1 MDSGYYAACAGL
13 RTQTQ
18 ALDVVANNL
27 ANLNTTGYRGQE
39 PTFRSLLA
47 TAHGERLD
55 PLNRVINDF
64 DVMGGTRLDLTQG
77 SLEQTGNSLD
87 LALEGRGFFVVQSPA
102 GTLYTRNGSFQS
114 SPQKQLVTADGD
126 PVMGEQGT
134 ITLPSGTVSISPDG
148 TLSVDGA
155 IAGKLRVVE
164 FAADSN
170 LMPVGNSDYSAPDG
184 AAVPAAG
191 TSVRQDMLESANVS
205 PVVAAVELLSL
216 QRRAEMLGRALSSFD
231 STFNRIAAD
240 DLPKV

>member
-27 ANLNTTGYRGQE
+27 ANLNTTGYRGQQ

-47 TAHGERLD
+47 SAHGEWLD

-64 DVMGGTRLDLTQG
+64 NILGGTRLDLSQG

-87 LALEGRGFFVVQSPA
+87 LALEGKGFFVVQSQA
-102 GTLYTRNGSFQS
+102 GTLYTRNGSFQA
-114 SPQKQLVTADGD
+114 SPQRQLVTSEGD
-126 PVMGEQGT
+126 PVLGEQGA
-134 ITLPSGTVSISPDG
+134 ITLPSGVVSISADG

-155 IAGKLRVVE
+155 VAGKLRVVE
-164 FAADSN
+164 FAPDSN
-170 LMPVGNSDYSAPDG
+170 LVPVGSSNYSSPDG
-184 AAVPAAG
+184 AAVPAAT
-191 TSVRQDMLESANVS
+191 TSVRQGMLESANVS
-205 PVVAAVELLSL
+205 PVAAVVQLLSL

-231 STFNRIAAD
+231 SNFNKIAVE
-240 DLPKV
+240 DLPRV